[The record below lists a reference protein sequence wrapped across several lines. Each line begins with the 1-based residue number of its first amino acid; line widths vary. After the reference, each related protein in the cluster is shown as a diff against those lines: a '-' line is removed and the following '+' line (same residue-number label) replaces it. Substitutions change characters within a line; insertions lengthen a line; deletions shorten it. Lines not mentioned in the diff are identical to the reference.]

1 MRYKQLVTKKLDEI
15 KNLIIGQ
22 ESMISQLRPP
32 QELKMQLER
41 IQNKLH
47 EVQVLINTENET
59 M

>member
-41 IQNKLH
+41 IQNKIH